1 MSIRFAAAGTGASPA
16 VARAL
21 RIILP
26 CSPAN
31 DADISL
37 LQDHLLLATLRH
49 IARLSQGT
57 DRHASLSALRAHH
70 ASDPIAFHHWLKIC
84 HQLGHPLADHL
95 PPPII

>member
-21 RIILP
+21 RITLP
-26 CSPAN
+26 CPPAN
-31 DADISL
+31 DADTNL

-49 IARLSQGT
+49 IVRHSHGT

-70 ASDPIAFHHWLKIC
+70 ANDTIAFRHWLKIC
-84 HQLGHPLADHL
+84 HQLGHHLADRL
-95 PPPII
+95 PTPIS